1 MSAERS
7 TRKDLIGVVTSRTGD
22 KSIKVTSAYKIRHP
36 LYGKEVNRKT
46 VVHAHDEAN
55 ECQVGDKVEIMETR
69 PLSRLKRW
77 RVVRIVQKAPVIGA

>member
-7 TRKDLIGVVTSRTGD
+7 KRKDLIGVVASRTGD
-22 KSIKVTSAYKIRHP
+22 KSIKVVSAYKIRHP

-46 VVHAHDEAN
+46 VVHAHDEQNACN
-55 ECQVGDKVEIMETR
+55 IGDKVEIMETR

-77 RVVRIVQKAPVIGA
+77 RVVRILEKAPTVGA

>member
-7 TRKDLIGVVTSRTGD
+7 KRKDLIGLVTSRTGD
-22 KSIKVTSAYKIRHP
+22 KSIKVVSAYKIRHP

-46 VVHAHDEAN
+46 VVHAHDEQN
-55 ECQVGDKVEIMETR
+55 SCNIGDKVEIMETR

-77 RVVRIVQKAPVIGA
+77 RVVRILEKAPIVGA